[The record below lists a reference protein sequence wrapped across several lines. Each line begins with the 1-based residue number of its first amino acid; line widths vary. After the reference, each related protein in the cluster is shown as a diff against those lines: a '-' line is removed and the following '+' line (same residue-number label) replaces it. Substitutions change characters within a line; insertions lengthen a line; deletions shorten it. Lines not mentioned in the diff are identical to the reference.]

1 MNMVPGTAYSRSGGM
16 DRFAEACDE
25 RPIEMSSMN
34 FDFVHIVSMS
44 HLLNYRSSCSFKK

>member
-1 MNMVPGTAYSRSGGM
+1 MNIVPGTAYSRSGGM
-16 DRFAEACDE
+16 DRFAEACNE
-25 RPIEMSSMN
+25 RPIEMNSMN